1 MIDLDPSMLFVILRH
16 LPCTDYMKWNK
27 GELYCYWVWFTM
39 IEDDCLLLELYMCRC
54 KEWLNINLVRSY
66 NTALLKE
73 MRYVY
78 LVSHPFHVCIRT
90 LTRGKVWPCV
100 RYWNHTVS
108 VWMACMCYSALP
120 CIWCCKKQKR
130 GRAYV
135 ALHSSL
141 LHTASSETMEVET
154 ICNQAYILLEYQ
166 YISLW

>member
-39 IEDDCLLLELYMCRC
+39 VEDDCLLLELYMCRC

-78 LVSHPFHVCIRT
+78 LVSHPFHVCTRT
-90 LTRGKVWPCV
+90 LTRGKVCV

-120 CIWCCKKQKR
+120 CIWCCKKQKE
-130 GRAYV
+130 GGPT
-135 ALHSSL
+135 LHYTPFS
-141 LHTASSETMEVET
+141 
-154 ICNQAYILLEYQ
+154 YILQAVKQWRWKQSVTKPIFY
-166 YISLW
+166 